1 MAVRQSAAALVAL
14 TAVLAALAPYASAQ
28 TGFIR
33 VSGGDFVDDACNP
46 FYFSGYNTWQILETA
61 GGACCGGRDNV
72 GAQFDAAKANN
83 LTVVRMFAYGVQNGY
98 NVQLVDNPGSYNE
111 TALADMD
118 YVVSEAGKRGL
129 KLIVA
134 LASNWIYNPTMS
146 GTKCW
151 YTNSTLTATGC
162 DDFFTDVN
170 AIQLYKDYAK
180 AIITRKNTI
189 TNLTYADDPTIMA
202 YNLINEGRCESSSCT
217 AANIQSWIGEVA
229 PYIKTLTKQ
238 LVNTGEDGFLQS
250 SNCLAD
256 SVNPVPNSYQWP
268 LQTGQDFMPN
278 NAFPSVDFTSVHM
291 WPDNWQRTDLDFG
304 KAWLAAHANMS
315 SILGKPMIVE
325 EFGKAYGGIDAQ
337 SGKGQTE
344 KQQSDYYALTYSI
357 VENSIDYNGAI
368 KGIAFWRWNAVA
380 TASANLASFDN
391 AATISTNSSVFTTTI
406 EPFSNRIAQ
415 KVAQPGGKVASCT
428 PVTGSAATA
437 TATAPAAPITTTA
450 GRKLMQAA
458 APPAAGPAGDAANAN
473 TLVPVSVCT
482 AYPVTFNAG

>member
-1 MAVRQSAAALVAL
+1 
-14 TAVLAALAPYASAQ
+14 
-28 TGFIR
+28 
-33 VSGGDFVDDACNP
+33 
-46 FYFSGYNTWQILETA
+46 
-61 GGACCGGRDNV
+61 
-72 GAQFDAAKANN
+72 
-83 LTVVRMFAYGVQNGY
+83 
-98 NVQLVDNPGSYNE
+98 
-111 TALADMD
+111 
-118 YVVSEAGKRGL
+118 
-129 KLIVA
+129 
-134 LASNWIYNPTMS
+134 
-146 GTKCW
+146 
-151 YTNSTLTATGC
+151 
-162 DDFFTDVN
+162 
-170 AIQLYKDYAK
+170 
-180 AIITRKNTI
+180 
-189 TNLTYADDPTIMA
+189 
-202 YNLINEGRCESSSCT
+202 
-217 AANIQSWIGEVA
+217 
-229 PYIKTLTKQ
+229 
-238 LVNTGEDGFLQS
+238 
-250 SNCLAD
+250 
-256 SVNPVPNSYQWP
+256 
-268 LQTGQDFMPN
+268 
-278 NAFPSVDFTSVHM
+278 
-291 WPDNWQRTDLDFG
+291 
-304 KAWLAAHANMS
+304 MS